1 MLKKMSCAMVLLG
14 LLFATTVQAKELV
27 SIATAMAGGAW
38 YAAGGAIAD
47 IINNHVEGVTATAQT
62 TGQPMREEGLLRK
75 NTPIYGRCLP
85 L

>member
-1 MLKKMSCAMVLLG
+1 MLKKMSCVMVLLG
-14 LLFATTVQAKELV
+14 LLFATTVQAKEVV

-62 TGQPMREEGLLRK
+62 TVREEGPLRK
-75 NTPIYGRCLP
+75 NTPIYGLCL
-85 L
+85 LL

>member
-1 MLKKMSCAMVLLG
+1 MLKKMSCVMVLLG
-14 LLFATTVQAKELV
+14 LLFATTVQAKEVV

-62 TGQPMREEGLLRK
+62 TDSWEQRRFSSV
-75 NTPIYGRCLP
+75 LP
-85 L
+85 LM

>member
-1 MLKKMSCAMVLLG
+1 MLKKMSCVMVLLG
-14 LLFATTVQAKELV
+14 LLFATTVQAKEVV

-62 TGQPMREEGLLRK
+62 TGEEGPLRK
-75 NTPIYGRCLP
+75 NTPIYGLCL
-85 L
+85 LL